1 MVMVEEP
8 TVEETIEI
16 LKGIKGYYEDY
27 HNVKITDDIIR
38 TATVLAE
45 RYIQDRFLP
54 DKAIDVIDEAASKV
68 NLNNNELI
76 ELVKLQQEL
85 KETQD
90 AKDKAAAED
99 DYKKA
104 ADLKVQEIQ
113 LQSKISEVEK
123 ASIKYFG
130 SRGCSFS
137 N

>member
-1 MVMVEEP
+1 M
-8 TVEETIEI
+8 
-16 LKGIKGYYEDY
+16 LK
-27 HNVKITDDIIR
+27 
-38 TATVLAE
+38 

-85 KETQD
+85 KETGC
-90 AKDKAAAED
+90 KKIKPLRKMTI
-99 DYKKA
+99 KKA

-123 ASIKYFG
+123 ASIKYLEAEDVA
-130 SRGCSFS
+130 SVIENWTKKYLLNILVNTSL
-137 N
+137 NV